1 MDKNRLK
8 DQANKFW
15 EKGVYKKA
23 VSLFE
28 EILAL
33 DPEGEKGML
42 LRIAFCYEKMGQKDD
57 AIFNFIQ
64 AAKVFAKSGFFL
76 KAIATLKNV
85 LELEPTHSETQELI
99 ADLYAKDGKFY
110 NPIQKSTIIQTEKL
124 VSQQETKD
132 NSEKV
137 LTTSKEEIEF
147 VSDDDIIP
155 LEDDYIEE
163 VHEHF
168 TANDIF
174 NMQIVEPA
182 PIIDASS
189 LLVPLPE
196 IPLFSA
202 LDRDVF
208 IEVMDKMKLKRYKPG
223 ALLIREGDD
232 ANAFYIISEGSVRV
246 KKELSDGKEIQLAIL
261 GKGDFFGE
269 MAIIGNAKRT
279 ASVEAAT
286 ELEVF
291 ELSTLIFDNLMAK
304 YSSVRQTL
312 YKFYKN
318 RLLHNLINTSPIFAG
333 LEPSERISF
342 LKLFKSK
349 QIPPNYNL
357 LQQGGEITGLY
368 IIIDGSVKVYRFLD
382 QTTRQDIA
390 TIGRGGVIGEM
401 SLLRGE
407 KPVAFC
413 STINDTWVL
422 RLMPEDFMALKKGY
436 PKAIEYL
443 NELLSDRIYELDLI
457 SKLKLG
463 IY

>member
-1 MDKNRLK
+1 MDKNKLK

-15 EKGVYKKA
+15 EKGNYTKA

-28 EILAL
+28 EILKF

-42 LRIAFCYEKMGQKDD
+42 LRIAFCYEKMGKKEE

-64 AAKVFAKSGFFL
+64 AAKMFAKSGFFL

-85 LELEPTHSETQELI
+85 LELAPTHSETQELI

-110 NPIQKSTIIQTEKL
+110 NPVQKSTIIQTDKL
-124 VSQQETKD
+124 VSQQPEKKETIL
-132 NSEKV
+132 S
-137 LTTSKEEIEF
+137 TTKEEIEF
-147 VSDDDIIP
+147 VSDEDLIP

-163 VHEHF
+163 VEEHF

-174 NMQIVEPA
+174 NMQITEPA

-189 LLVPLPE
+189 LLMPLPE
-196 IPLFSA
+196 IPLFSE

-232 ANAFYIISEGSVRV
+232 AHAFYIVADGNVRV
-246 KKELSDGKEIQLAIL
+246 KKELVDGKEIQLAIL

-279 ASVEAAT
+279 ASVEAVT
-286 ELEVF
+286 DLEVF
-291 ELSTLIFDNLMAK
+291 ELSTLIFDNIIAK
-304 YSSVRQTL
+304 YASVRQIL

-333 LEPSERISF
+333 LEPSKRLSF

-349 QIPPNYNL
+349 QIPANYHL

-368 IIIDGSVKVYRFLD
+368 IVVDGAIKVYRFLEE
-382 QTTRQDIA
+382 TKRQDIA
-390 TIGRGGVIGEM
+390 TIARGGVVGEM
-401 SLLRGE
+401 SILTGE
-407 KPVAFC
+407 RPVAFC
-413 STINDTWVL
+413 STINETWVL
-422 RLMPEDFMALKKGY
+422 RLMPEDFLTLKRDY
-436 PKAIEYL
+436 PKAVEYL
-443 NELLSDRIYELDLI
+443 SELYSDRVYELDLI
-457 SKLKLG
+457 TKLKLG
-463 IY
+463 IC